1 MRVVDAK
8 ALLPRDDRELET
20 AFYEYDP
27 TLDKHGL
34 RQLSHWCH
42 QFSPTVGL
50 EPVETPQCLLFDV
63 TGLGHLFGGENALAE
78 QVQLQLEQQGYAPR
92 VAVADSVG
100 AAWAM
105 SHFER
110 WVDDS
115 YKRREHLSIAAA
127 AETEGAVSGLPIQSL
142 RLAANTLDLLS
153 QLGITRVEQLE
164 QLPRRALVARFGQQ
178 VIERLDQVYA
188 KRHEVIIAEETPC
201 SMEAQW
207 ALEHPTAHRQTLDQI
222 IERLV
227 LQVSRLLLSEQEG
240 ALQMTCR
247 LHCSGHAPVTIRVGL
262 YRPTAHPQHLL
273 ELIRMQ
279 MDLAAVPGTVD
290 NIHIMVTSSGP
301 LSQRQ
306 RGLFEAGQGANPQ
319 QLAILIDQLSSRL
332 GQHQV
337 VRVRLQPT
345 AHPEY
350 AYQYV
355 PLAGTGSL
363 TANREI
369 PKRNKQAMRSL
380 HFPKQGHRPLKF
392 YQPPRPLEVQVVSP
406 TRNDA
411 TSNSRRDSYSVPHSP
426 AVIHW
431 QGRRLAVSCYWGP
444 ERIETKWWQGQSIRR
459 DYYRVETET
468 GQRFWIFQRLQDKSW
483 FLQGEF
489 E

>member
-1 MRVVDAK
+1 MRVIDAK
-8 ALLPRDDRELET
+8 ALLPRGDRELET

-27 TLDKHGL
+27 IMDKHAL
-34 RQLSHWCH
+34 RRLSHWCH
-42 QFSPTVGL
+42 QFSPTIGI

-105 SHFER
+105 SHYER

-115 YKRREHLSIAAA
+115 FKRREHVSIAAE
-127 AETEGAVSGLPIQSL
+127 AETEQAVSNLPVQSL
-142 RLAANTLDLLS
+142 RLAADTLDLLS
-153 QLGITRVEQLE
+153 QLGITRVEQLD
-164 QLPRRALVARFGQQ
+164 QLPRTALTARFGQQ
-178 VIERLDQVYA
+178 VIDRLDQVYA
-188 KRHEVIIAEETPC
+188 KRHEVIIAEEAPT

-207 ALEHPTAHRQTLDQI
+207 VVEHPTAHRQTLDQI

-227 LQVSRLLLSEQEG
+227 LKVSRLLLSKQEG
-240 ALQMTCR
+240 ALQMICR
-247 LHCSGHAPVTIRVGL
+247 LHCSGHPPVIIRVGL

-279 MDLAAVPGTVD
+279 MELAAVPGNVD
-290 NIHIMVTSSGP
+290 SIHIMVTLSGP

-306 RGLFEAGQGANPQ
+306 QGLFEAEHGASPQ

-332 GQHQV
+332 GLHQV

-355 PLAGTGSL
+355 PLAGVGSL
-363 TANREI
+363 ADNREI
-369 PKRNKQAMRSL
+369 PKRNKRALRSL

-392 YQPPRPLEVQVVSP
+392 YQPPRPLEVRVVSP
-406 TRNDA
+406 TENDTA
-411 TSNSRRDSYSVPHSP
+411 SHLKRDSYSVPYSP

-431 QGRRLAVSCYWGP
+431 QGRRLAVNRYWGP

-459 DYYRVETET
+459 DYYRVETES
-468 GQRFWIFQRLQDKSW
+468 GQRFWIFQRLQDRSW